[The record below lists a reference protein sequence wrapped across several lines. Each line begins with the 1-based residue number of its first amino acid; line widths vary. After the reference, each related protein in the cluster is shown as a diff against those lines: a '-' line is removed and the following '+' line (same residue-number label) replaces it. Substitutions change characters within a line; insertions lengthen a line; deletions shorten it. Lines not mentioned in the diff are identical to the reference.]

1 MPWPAPRSPAQN
13 LGESR
18 GGCSSRPPP
27 APANR
32 QRGLFGFSVLSELPG
47 FISPVPL
54 LGWFEVSV
62 LGPALLSAGAAFGLA
77 GALARLASLAEEG
90 RERSML
96 GAPRPIGWP
105 FLPLI
110 IFPLQSHMHSSSD
123 LPRSRLRAAAGLS
136 FSPLSIGMALPVSL
150 LCAVDLLASVLG
162 CAVDL
167 LVSVLGCAVDL
178 LASVPCWAVDLLVS
192 FMLVSRFC
200 ARAAG
205 TASARPRIESAKTF
219 IDVPP
224 SKGVRSAS

>member
-1 MPWPAPRSPAQN
+1 MPLALRPRRPPRN
-13 LGESR
+13 LGEKQGR
-18 GGCSSRPPP
+18 LQKPPHP

-32 QRGLFGFSVLSELPG
+32 QRGLPGLSALSELPG

-54 LGWFEVSV
+54 LGWLEVSG
-62 LGPALLSAGAAFGLA
+62 LAPALLSAGGAFGLA
-77 GALARLASLAEEG
+77 GAFARLASLAEDG

-96 GAPRPIGWP
+96 AGPRPIGWP

-178 LASVPCWAVDLLVS
+178 LV
-192 FMLVSRFC
+192 
-200 ARAAG
+200 
-205 TASARPRIESAKTF
+205 
-219 IDVPP
+219 
-224 SKGVRSAS
+224 